1 MYAGEK
7 QSSGAYVYNGVN
19 VGGGHSG
26 LCFVGKGDN
35 TRMYA
40 FSEDHDTSIAPT
52 NSLLYWE
59 LGGAW
64 QITMAPKATGES
76 GRWLNTNCDLV
87 PYGDGL
93 FMSQVRSAGNN
104 SLGVPCFAYIGT
116 DNAVKYNSGNE
127 EDKTWINSGNSAIAI
142 SPDGK
147 TFVLGTYGNMLVMDV
162 AWKDGVPTMTKR
174 FEITPSKTGDWATA
188 RFDYAGNLHYYARAT
203 GKYEVYAIAQE
214 HPVVT
219 TPALATDI
227 IKGKSSAV
235 EDLYDEA
242 VDAEAPVLYYNLQ
255 GIQVAADNL
264 TPGVYVRVQGK
275 KATKVVIK

>member
-1 MYAGEK
+1 
-7 QSSGAYVYNGVN
+7 
-19 VGGGHSG
+19 
-26 LCFVGKGDN
+26 
-35 TRMYA
+35 MYA
-40 FSEDHDTSIAPT
+40 FSEDHDTSIAPS
-52 NSLLYWE
+52 NALLYWE
-59 LGGAW
+59 LGSAW
-64 QITMAPKATGES
+64 QITMAPKATGEKA
-76 GRWLNTNCDLV
+76 RWANTNCDLV

-93 FMSQVRSAGNN
+93 FMSQCRSAGNN
-104 SLGVPCFAYIGT
+104 SAGCPVFCYIGT

-127 EDKTWINSGNSAIAI
+127 EDKTWITSGNSAIAI

-162 AWKDGVPTMTKR
+162 AWNDGVPTMTKR
-174 FEITPSKTGDWATA
+174 FEITPTKAGDWATA
-188 RFDYAGNLHYYARAT
+188 RFDYAGNLHYYARAL

-227 IKGKSSAV
+227 IKGGSSAV

-275 KATKVVIK
+275 NATKVVIK